1 MGGMI
6 WILSFPLILQTGLEA
21 NLSIDKRHL
30 EPIMQEENSWYRS
43 LLGII
48 REMNDEPEISVDG
61 EEEEYEDG
69 YMDGYEDA
77 LEDLGVSELEEYKK
91 MSSADRAKA
100 KKYRR
105 TSAAKKA
112 RKKYNK
118 RRAKSSYRPDKT
130 RSKSAKKSAKKRR

>member
-1 MGGMI
+1 I
-6 WILSFPLILQTGLEA
+6 HALFII
-21 NLSIDKRHL
+21 NKRHL
-30 EPIMQEENSWYRS
+30 EPPMQEENSWYRS

-48 REMNDEPEISVDG
+48 REMNDEPEISADG

-105 TSAAKKA
+105 NLCCQEGPA
-112 RKKYNK
+112 RSTTKGGLSP
-118 RRAKSSYRPDKT
+118 ATDPT
-130 RSKSAKKSAKKRR
+130 RLDPSPPRSPPRSVVETESQSQ